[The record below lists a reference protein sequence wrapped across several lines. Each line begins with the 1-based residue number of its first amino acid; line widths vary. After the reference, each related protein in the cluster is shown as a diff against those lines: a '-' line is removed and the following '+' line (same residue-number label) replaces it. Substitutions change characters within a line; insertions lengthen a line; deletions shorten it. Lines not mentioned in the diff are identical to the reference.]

1 MSQVKNKPS
10 ITKGYKMP
18 SDRSELPFGPSTEAG
33 ILLEPNSGWRVER
46 PVVDHEKCI
55 KCLQC
60 WVFCPEGVIDRDINI
75 DMDFCKGCGVCANEC
90 PKQAIT
96 MVKEAGL

>member
-1 MSQVKNKPS
+1 MSTVKNKPS
-10 ITKGYKMP
+10 ITKNYQMP
-18 SDRSELPFGPSTEAG
+18 ASAGELPFGPSTEAG
-33 ILLEPNSGWRVER
+33 VLLEPNAGWRVQR

-55 KCLQC
+55 KCMQC
-60 WVFCPEGVIDRDINI
+60 WVYCPEGVIDRDINI

-96 MVKEAGL
+96 MVKEEGL